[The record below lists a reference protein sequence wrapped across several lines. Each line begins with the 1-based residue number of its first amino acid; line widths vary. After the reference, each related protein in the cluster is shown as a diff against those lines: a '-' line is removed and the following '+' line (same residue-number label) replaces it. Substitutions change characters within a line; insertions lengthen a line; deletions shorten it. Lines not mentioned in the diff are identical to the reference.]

1 MKIQKIKKKR
11 KRRKYYNWELE
22 IAKGNTDKF
31 YNSTDF
37 DIAREKVLERDK
49 GKCQFFLGKWNDGKH
64 FPNKIKIVDAK
75 IIHHI
80 IPIKQRP
87 DLALDINNMVS
98 LSFEAHEIIEER
110 TRFRYKKKKRISQER
125 W

>member
-1 MKIQKIKKKR
+1 MKLKNRRTK
-11 KRRKYYNWELE
+11 RKYYNWEEE

-31 YNSTDF
+31 YHSTEF
-37 DIAREKVLERDK
+37 DIAREKVLNRDK
-49 GKCQFFLGKWNDGKH
+49 FKCQFFLGKWNDGKH
-64 FPNKIKIVDAK
+64 FPNKIKLIDANTV
-75 IIHHI
+75 HHI

-110 TRFRYKKKKRISQER
+110 HRWTWRKKKKPLTEEK